1 LLSEEEVNWN
11 LSALTLATA
20 LMLPAASFGAAVEFT
35 DAPVTHDTQLSLG
48 FVFTTNQAI
57 DITALGYYDED
68 GDGVQTNHEVGIFD
82 TNGILLISTI
92 LSAGTSS
99 LEGHYRYNAV
109 SPITLAANSTFT
121 VAATTFGTAD
131 GWVYGNAGSQ
141 IAGFVVDP
149 SITVASD
156 AARFL
161 YQDDNVLRVP
171 TDHFGNFTIYGGP
184 NFKLAAVNGGE
195 VPEPASV
202 MLTFAGVAALLVFS
216 RRSQA
221 GRKAVQT
228 N

>member
-1 LLSEEEVNWN
+1 MNWN
-11 LSALTLATA
+11 LSALTLAAA
-20 LMLPAASFGAAVEFT
+20 LMVPAASFGAAIEFT
-35 DAPVTHDTQLSLG
+35 DAPVFHDTQLSLG

-68 GDGVQTNHEVGIFD
+68 GDGFQTNHEVGIFD
-82 TNGILLISTI
+82 SDGILLISTI
-92 LSAGTSS
+92 LSAGTGSP

-121 VAATTFGTAD
+121 IAATTFGNAD
-131 GWVYGNAGSQ
+131 GWVYGNGDDD
-141 IAGFVVDP
+141 ITGFVVDP

-161 YQDDNVLRVP
+161 YQNDNVLRVP

-184 NFKLAAVNGGE
+184 NFKLTALDGGE
-195 VPEPASV
+195 VPEPASL
-202 MLTFAGVAALLVFS
+202 MLTLGGVAALLVFS